1 MVAPEASIYL
11 TIAWKPS
18 VQGDDKNF
26 RGETGVLVAHA
37 RLRALLGHHQS
48 NAFGDTNA
56 TTADQNDGVGNSLRR
71 GGGAST
77 CNVPVTF
84 IMASVVGDDH
94 DDDGMGS
101 DEEHE
106 EYDAE

>member
-1 MVAPEASIYL
+1 METDEAYKATTKI
-11 TIAWKPS
+11 S
-18 VQGDDKNF
+18 V
-26 RGETGVLVAHA
+26 GETGVLKVAHML

-56 TTADQNDGVGNSLRR
+56 TTADRNDGVGNSLRG

-84 IMASVVGDDH
+84 VMAPSVVGDDH